1 MPQYTKVGR
10 CYDKYCSRSFQARG
24 ALMIALESSTCNI
37 EFGGMIDNVWPETA
51 QEVSDS
57 DRLWRELMST
67 NRTLV
72 IALVTTEVPHVDCY
86 FWYQT
91 TTFGYIID
99 RVWPETAQ
107 EVSDFNMILTV
118 CGGSWCTQMSP
129 DFVIRSAILHKYC
142 DRIDVKSVSFLRLNK
157 HIGKQQR
164 LLPFYERSS

>member
-1 MPQYTKVGR
+1 
-10 CYDKYCSRSFQARG
+10 
-24 ALMIALESSTCNI
+24 MIALESSTCNT
-37 EFGGMIDNVWPETA
+37 EFGGMIDNVWPGTT
-51 QEVSDS
+51 QEVGDS

-72 IALVTTEVPHVDCY
+72 ITLVTTEVPHVDRY
-86 FWYQT
+86 FWYQN

-118 CGGSWCTQMSP
+118 CGGSWCTHMYP